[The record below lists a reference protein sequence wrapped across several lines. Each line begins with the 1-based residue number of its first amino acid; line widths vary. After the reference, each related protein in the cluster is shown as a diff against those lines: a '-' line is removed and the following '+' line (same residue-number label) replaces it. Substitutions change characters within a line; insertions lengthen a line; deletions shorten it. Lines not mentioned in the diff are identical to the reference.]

1 MTNKFIFKES
11 VIGVGDKVKVVQ
23 KVTEQG
29 KERRQVFLG
38 TILKIGG
45 NSENRTVTIRRIG
58 SNQIGIERI
67 FPLNDPF
74 LEEIIVSREGRKG
87 VRRSKLY
94 YIRGKSKKEIDRIY
108 SRTKGKS

>member
-1 MTNKFIFKES
+1 MSNKFNFKENTY
-11 VIGVGDKVKVVQ
+11 GAGDKVKIVH
-23 KVTEQG
+23 KVSEQG

-38 TILKIGG
+38 TIIKIGG
-45 NSENRTVTIRRIG
+45 NSENRSITVRRIG

-87 VRRSKLY
+87 IRRSKLY
-94 YIRGKSKKEIDRIY
+94 YIRNKSKKEIDKIY
-108 SRTKGKS
+108 SRTKDKS